1 MRGEIVASDAALAA
15 LEPAWWGLWRRV
27 AAASP
32 FSTPAWLLPWW
43 QVFAPGDL
51 FTVAIWHADR
61 LVALAPLY
69 RESGA
74 SARRLLPLGISLSD
88 YADVLIDPAV
98 PEAAAEIVEALQES
112 SGAWDVWSAEELP
125 PEAALLRLWC
135 PAGWS
140 SSIALQSA
148 CPVLDLGHALAA
160 VPALKRRK
168 WRMAQNRTQR
178 RAWSLDAA
186 DAGSL
191 AAGLDALFQL
201 HGARWAAREQAGV
214 LADADVQWFHR
225 LSAPRLLAAGLLRL
239 VLLRIDG
246 MVAGAY
252 YGFRTGD
259 CAYAYLGGFDPAFA
273 FESPGTVLLGAEIEA
288 AATLGVASLHLL
300 RGQEPYKYEWG
311 AVDRWNSRRLFEPV
325 R

>member
-1 MRGEIVASDAALAA
+1 MRIELVDSHAALAG
-15 LEPAWWGLWRRV
+15 LEPAWWDLWRRV
-27 AAASP
+27 ATASP

-51 FTVAIWHADR
+51 FTVAVWRDDQ

-69 RESGA
+69 RENGP

-88 YADVLIDPAV
+88 YADVLVDPAV
-98 PEAAAEIVEALQES
+98 PGVGATVFEALEEN
-112 SGAWDVWSAEELP
+112 SGAWDIWSAEELP
-125 PEAALLRLWC
+125 PDAALLRQGT
-135 PAGWS
+135 PKRWS
-140 SSIALQSA
+140 SSITPQSA
-148 CPVLDLGHALAA
+148 CPVLDLGGDLVAI
-160 VPALKRRK
+160 PTLKRRK
-168 WRMAQNRTQR
+168 WRMALNRTQR
-178 RAWSLDAA
+178 RAWSLDVA

-191 AAGLDALFQL
+191 ASGLDALFHL
-201 HGARWAAREQAGV
+201 HGARWAARDQAGV
-214 LADADVQWFHR
+214 LANADVRRFHR

-252 YGFRTGD
+252 YGFRAGD
-259 CAYAYLGGFDPAFA
+259 AYAYLGGFDPAFA

-288 AATLGVASLHLL
+288 AAGSGAARLHLL

-311 AVDRWNSRRLFEPV
+311 GVDRWNSRRLFELRP
-325 R
+325 